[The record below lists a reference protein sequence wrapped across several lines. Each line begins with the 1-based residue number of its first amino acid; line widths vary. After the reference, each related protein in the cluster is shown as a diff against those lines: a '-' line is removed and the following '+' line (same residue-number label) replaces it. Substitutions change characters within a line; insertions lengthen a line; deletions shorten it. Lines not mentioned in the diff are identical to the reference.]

1 MQKNKFLLWAI
12 LAFLPLVVSA
22 QDDNSFFSEAGE
34 IKSND
39 YYNDLNYSLAFIDH
53 RSDDV
58 VWARI
63 VYRMVDVRD
72 LKNAPL
78 YFPMRPSKDQKSLF
92 KLMIDAVVEGIPVYR
107 RNAREIRPDFTDM
120 VLNSDLPYIFSYD
133 EENDKYLILYDSI
146 TNSVSFENENYQ
158 VYIKDQFRFLIQE
171 VIYFDKHLSRFHS
184 KIIAIA
190 PVKIPRDVAKAS
202 QPLIDEEGE
211 SFIQRTSRS
220 RELSSEQAESKLKR
234 DEANLLNILRESV
247 VCWFLY
253 SDLRP
258 YLAKQMI
265 SQMTNS
271 AYRLSYDDFF
281 TNKLYKD
288 YLIGDNNML
297 NKLYSGKEKF
307 EFSKLKQQIQQI
319 NDELIEIE
327 TSIWEY

>member
-1 MQKNKFLLWAI
+1 MQKYKFFLLVLIA
-12 LAFLPLVVSA
+12 LLPSVASA

-63 VYRMVDVRD
+63 VYRMIDVRD
-72 LKNAPL
+72 MQNSPL

-120 VLNSDLPYIFSYD
+120 VLNSDLPFIFSYD

-158 VYIKDQFRFLIQE
+158 VYIREQFRFLIQE

-190 PVKIPRDVAKAS
+190 PVKIPRDVARVA

-211 SFIQRTSRS
+211 NFVPVTTRNRQDSR
-220 RELSSEQAESKLKR
+220 AATDNKLKR

-265 SQMTNS
+265 SQMANS

-281 TNKLYKD
+281 TNKQYKD

-297 NKLYSGKEKF
+297 NKLYSGKEKL
-307 EFSKLKQQIQQI
+307 EFAKLKQQIQQI

>member
-1 MQKNKFLLWAI
+1 MQKYKFFLLVLIA
-12 LAFLPLVVSA
+12 LLPSVVSA

-63 VYRMVDVRD
+63 VYRMIDVRD
-72 LKNAPL
+72 MQNSPL

-120 VLNSDLPYIFSYD
+120 VLNSDLPFIFSYD

-158 VYIKDQFRFLIQE
+158 VYIREQFRFLIQE

-190 PVKIPRDVAKAS
+190 PVKIPRDVARVA
-202 QPLIDEEGE
+202 QPMIDEEGE
-211 SFIQRTSRS
+211 NFVPVTTRNRQDSR
-220 RELSSEQAESKLKR
+220 AATDNKLKR

-265 SQMTNS
+265 SQMANS

-281 TNKLYKD
+281 TNKQYKD

-297 NKLYSGKEKF
+297 NKLYSGKEKL
-307 EFSKLKQQIQQI
+307 EFAKLKQQIQQI

>member
-1 MQKNKFLLWAI
+1 MQKYRFFLWAI
-12 LAFLPLVVSA
+12 LAIMPLAVSA
-22 QDDNSFFSEAGE
+22 QDGNSFFSEAGE

-63 VYRMVDVRD
+63 VYRMIDVRD
-72 LKNAPL
+72 MQNSPL

-92 KLMIDAVVEGIPVYR
+92 KLMIDGVVEGMPVYR

-158 VYIKDQFRFLIQE
+158 IYIREQFRFLIQE

-190 PVKIPRDVAKAS
+190 PVKIPRDVSRAAAP
-202 QPLIDEEGE
+202 QLDEEGDGFAAI
-211 SFIQRTSRS
+211 STRN
-220 RELSSEQAESKLKR
+220 RELTTAEADSKLKR

-265 SQMTNS
+265 SQMANS

-307 EFSKLKQQIQQI
+307 EFAKLKQQIQQI
-319 NDELIEIE
+319 NDELIDIE